1 MNSLDQPLARPLSVS
16 SPKRFGIRDNSLG
29 KVAAALDPDLRSE
42 WAWDNYRT
50 MVETLSREF
59 ALRRL
64 VEIGG
69 GRDPLL
75 TPAQAKALGVDY
87 TVNDISPEELRNAP
101 GAFNTACF
109 DVSGDLAAAGIKP
122 ESYDLAFSR
131 MVFEHVK
138 DVKQAWSNLHT
149 VLSPGGVGFIFVPTL
164 YALPYV
170 ANLMIPEWLSQKIVK
185 MLYPHRTDADD
196 PKFPAHYDWCYSS
209 ERKVAPMLEDVGFR
223 ETLILPFY
231 GHAYFES
238 LPVIREVDEAVTR
251 LAMRFDWRAL
261 TPYAYI
267 LARK

>member
-1 MNSLDQPLARPLSVS
+1 MNSFDETLAQPVALS
-16 SPKRFGIRDNSLG
+16 SPQRFGINDNSLG
-29 KVAAALDPDLRSE
+29 KMMAGLDPDLRSQ
-42 WAWDNYRT
+42 WAWDNYQT
-50 MVETLSREF
+50 TIEALSREF
-59 ALRRL
+59 SLSRL
-64 VEIGG
+64 IEIGG

-75 TPAQAKALGVDY
+75 TPAEAETLGVDY
-87 TVNDISPEELRNAP
+87 TVNDISQEELRNAP

-149 VLSPGGVGFIFVPTL
+149 ILSPGGVGFIFVPTL

-185 MLYPHRTDADD
+185 LLYPHRTDAED

-209 ERKVAPMLEDVGFR
+209 ESKVAPMLKEVGFS

-231 GHAYFES
+231 GHEYFES
-238 LPVIREVDEAVTR
+238 LPVIREMDEAMTR
-251 LAMRFDWRAL
+251 LAMRFDWRTL